1 MSDKNLYGTVAE
13 FESPAALMKA
23 AEALN
28 KEGYTKFD
36 AHSPF
41 PIHGM
46 DAAMG
51 LGQSKLGWIV
61 LGGGLTGLTLGIL
74 LQWWTSAVDYKMI
87 ISNKPLFSFQAFVP
101 VTFELMILFSAFATV
116 FGMFALNKLPMLYH
130 AVFKASNF
138 HKVTSDGFFISV
150 EVADEKYNAKTTKA
164 LLESLGGKGIED
176 VEA

>member
-1 MSDKNLYGTVAE
+1 MSQENLYGSVAE
-13 FESPAALMKA
+13 FESAGALMKA
-23 AEALN
+23 AKGLRD
-28 KEGYTKFD
+28 KGYTQFD

-51 LGQSKLGWIV
+51 LPPSKLGWIV
-61 LGGGLTGLTLGIL
+61 CVGGATGLALGIL
-74 LQWWTSAVDYKMI
+74 LQWWTSAVDYKLI

-101 VTFELMILFSAFATV
+101 VTFELMVLFSAFATV

-130 AVFKASNF
+130 SVFKASQF
-138 HKVTSDGFFISV
+138 HKVTSHGFFISV
-150 EVADEKYNAKTTKA
+150 ESVDKQYDAKKTKA
-164 LLESLGGKGIED
+164 LLESLGGKGVED

>member
-1 MSDKNLYGTVAE
+1 MAKELFGTIAE
-13 FESPAALMKA
+13 FDSPKSLLKA
-23 AEALN
+23 AKALN
-28 KEGYTKFD
+28 EAGYKKYD

-61 LGGGLTGLTLGIL
+61 VCGGITGVTVGVLLT
-74 LQWWTSAVDYKMI
+74 WWTSAIDYKLI
-87 ISNKPLFSFQAFVP
+87 ISNKPLFSFQAFIP
-101 VTFELMILFSAFATV
+101 VIFELMILFSAFAAV

-130 AVFKASNF
+130 PIFSASNSE
-138 HKVTSDGFFISV
+138 KLTSHGFFISV
-150 EVADEKYNAKTTKA
+150 EVADDLYDTKKTKA